1 MDKIYLQV
9 NPQSMPKNLA
19 EYFSKYSAKTL
30 IVSLIQENRDLENA
44 LGVADSIIYDN
55 QDYLSGIID
64 LEEVIINVNENLD
77 LIPSS
82 YKIKKN
88 ELDFNDFSRKI
99 EELEYDNFIYI
110 FSDHAD
116 FKLDNKPVSK
126 NLKFSLW
133 DKIKGIFKN
142 G

>member
-30 IVSLIQENRDLENA
+30 IVSLIQENRDLEDA
-44 LGVADSIIYDN
+44 LGIADSIIYDN
-55 QDYLSGIID
+55 QDYLSEIID
-64 LEEVIINVNENLD
+64 LEDVVINVNENLD

-88 ELDFNDFSRKI
+88 KLDFDNFSRKI
-99 EELEYDNFIYI
+99 EELEYQNFIYI
-110 FSDHAD
+110 FSDHAG
-116 FKLDNKPVSK
+116 FKVENKPVSK
-126 NLKFSLW
+126 DFKSSLW